1 MHSQSSYHKGPTM
14 ESIISIITAVV
25 VLYVLIKVANSTL
38 VGTLVD
44 TGDKVITVNAK
55 ELVFDAEQRLGSKLH
70 KAKESGKAITSKERI
85 ALEVEFGLTKQTEEL

>member
-1 MHSQSSYHKGPTM
+1 M

-55 ELVFDAEQRLGSKLH
+55 ELVFDAEQRLGTKLH
-70 KAKESGKAITSKERI
+70 KAKESGKAITSAERI
-85 ALEVEFGLTKQTEEL
+85 KLEVEFGLTKATEEL

>member
-1 MHSQSSYHKGPTM
+1 M
-14 ESIISIITAVV
+14 ESIISIVTAIV

-55 ELVFDAEQRLGSKLH
+55 ELVFDAEQRLGTKLH

-85 ALEVEFGLTKQTEEL
+85 ALEVEFGLTKQSEEL